1 MRLGIVYDQLIA
13 PIFPGGGGVHSLEVI
28 KRLAND
34 FEIVYF
40 PSSRLFLKWGDR
52 KDEILHKAD
61 YIGKIV
67 EIPEIFY
74 EMLDKYS
81 ESAYNTFFFEKFSKN
96 MSKIYAKYTKDIEF
110 LYEPDHTTADIFFIS
125 KFSGKKFGITL
136 HTPLFYNNNL
146 EYLKELIRIRFNRCL
161 IYNRRG
167 FITSYLYNALYLKRV
182 YTKLLDYSP
191 PSFIASVSE
200 GPLFYSALYKYSI
213 PLRIL
218 SPGNAFDSDL
228 LKYRNVLDKADYMI
242 YFGVLA
248 EHKGVL
254 EIPDILYQIRKKV
267 NISLKLLGKF
277 SSRCIEKL
285 FWLKAKNLGVD
296 KNIEFLGFIDKH
308 KEKSKFIDIVSKAKL
323 LLYPSHIDSFSLTI
337 LESLAL
343 GLPVVSYDI
352 VGIHSIYKNIDAVR
366 LVNEFHKDELA
377 REAVNILQ
385 LDRNT
390 YSDLL
395 NNKKI
400 IDFLNFY
407 SSWDNVALEVKKYI
421 LEFGKK

>member
-1 MRLGIVYDQLIA
+1 
-13 PIFPGGGGVHSLEVI
+13 
-28 KRLAND
+28 
-34 FEIVYF
+34 
-40 PSSRLFLKWGDR
+40 
-52 KDEILHKAD
+52 
-61 YIGKIV
+61 
-67 EIPEIFY
+67 
-74 EMLDKYS
+74 
-81 ESAYNTFFFEKFSKN
+81 
-96 MSKIYAKYTKDIEF
+96 
-110 LYEPDHTTADIFFIS
+110 
-125 KFSGKKFGITL
+125 
-136 HTPLFYNNNL
+136 L

-248 EHKGVL
+248 EHKEVL
-254 EIPDILYQIRKKV
+254 EIPDILYQIRKKM

-308 KEKSKFIDIVSKAKL
+308 EEKSKFIDIVSKAKL

-395 NNKKI
+395 NNKKNNRFSK
-400 IDFLNFY
+400 FLF
-407 SSWDNVALEVKKYI
+407 I
-421 LEFGKK
+421 MG